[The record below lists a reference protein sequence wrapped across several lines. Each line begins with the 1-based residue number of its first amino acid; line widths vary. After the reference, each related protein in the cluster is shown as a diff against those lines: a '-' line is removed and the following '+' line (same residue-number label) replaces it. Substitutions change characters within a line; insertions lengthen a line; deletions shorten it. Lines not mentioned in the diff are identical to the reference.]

1 MNKETKKVMTP
12 TGGSMTVHAI
22 LYAVCEWW
30 FLQLSVNFIYI
41 YIYIYI
47 VFRMCH
53 AVWHIAGGNGVISA
67 QLTAYVSSE
76 LHRLLTNRLWAEI
89 THCVLT

>member
-1 MNKETKKVMTP
+1 MNKETKKVTTP
-12 TGGSMTVHAI
+12 TGGSMIVHAI

-41 YIYIYI
+41 YI

-53 AVWHIAGGNGVISA
+53 AVWHNADGNGVISA
-67 QLTAYVSSE
+67 QLTTFVSSE

-89 THCVLT
+89 THCVLTQ